1 MSGLSMKVYGS
12 ILLLYPPD
20 LQRDFG
26 TDMIELF
33 GEDLDDAWRRRRF
46 AGVFRVW
53 WCAVCE
59 FWRIAWPAQRKSPA
73 FLVPAIAAAFN
84 ALSLSATFAGELSHH
99 TVIPSGMLGDGLA
112 EIVCACTVTAL
123 TTSVVVRTGKVHVV
137 SLELNS
143 AGDGT
148 PCSKSAI

>member
-1 MSGLSMKVYGS
+1 MSGLSVKIYSG

-20 LQRDFG
+20 LRRDFG
-26 TDMIELF
+26 PDIIELF
-33 GEDLDDAWRRRRF
+33 AEDLDDARRRHRF

-73 FLVPAIAAAFN
+73 LLVPAIAAAFN
-84 ALSLSATFAGELSHH
+84 ALSLGATFAGELSHH
-99 TVIPSGMLGDGLA
+99 RAMPNGALGETLA
-112 EIVCACTVTAL
+112 MIVCACLVTAL
-123 TTSVVVRTGKVHVV
+123 TASVVVRTGKVCVV